1 MILTNLDA
9 RVKLLM
15 LVAVSSVALIIQ
27 RPLTLAAVLLL
38 TLILLL
44 AGGVDRAKVWKQTRA
59 MLSIIGGI
67 FIIQC
72 VFCRAGLP
80 LITIGDFT
88 LVTTGGLQMA
98 VVVALRLLIII
109 SSALI
114 VLTGEM
120 RDYLLALRWCR
131 LPYEI
136 VYMTLAAL
144 RFIPLLRDEAVSI
157 YSAMQMRGYN
167 IKSANWHKRIKLYLA
182 MLLPI
187 TASALHKA
195 GQMSIAMETR
205 AFRCM
210 PNRSEWR
217 SLQFSR
223 GDFIYTAIFF
233 VLLIAIIIFIK
244 Q

>member
-1 MILTNLDA
+1 MILSSLDA

-15 LVAVSSVALIIQ
+15 LIAVSTTALIIQ

-44 AGGVDRAKVWKQTRA
+44 SGGVNYTKVWKQTRA
-59 MLSIIGGI
+59 MISMIGGI
-67 FIIQC
+67 FLIQC
-72 VFCRAGLP
+72 VFCRQGLP
-80 LITIGDFT
+80 LIAIGDFP
-88 LVTTGGLQMA
+88 LVTAGGLQIA
-98 VVVALRLLIII
+98 IIVALRLLIII

-167 IKSANWHKRIKLYLA
+167 IKSATWNKRIKLYLA

-187 TASALHKA
+187 TASALHRA

-210 PNRSEWR
+210 PKRSQWR
-217 SLQFSR
+217 SLQFAR
-223 GDFIYTAIFF
+223 RDFIFTAIFF